1 MKICVV
7 GAGYVGV
14 VVGACLADLG
24 HRVRCVDRL
33 PERLAALRRGE
44 VPFFEPGLHDIVGR
58 GLSAGRLTFE
68 ADLVGAASDAE
79 LVFIAV
85 GTPATASGAPDT
97 KALFAAVDGLGP
109 HLRDET
115 LLIVKSTVPVGTAD
129 AIRQRLAR
137 PRVHVVS
144 NPEFLAEGRA
154 VADFTS
160 PDRIVVGTDSDA
172 AIERMAR
179 LYAPLLR
186 TGKPLLR
193 MDNRSAELAKYAAN
207 AMLATRLSLM
217 NELASLSETV
227 DADIESIRRAVG
239 ADDRIG
245 SRYLFPGCG
254 FGGSCFPKDLLALEA
269 TALAHGTE
277 VPLVRTVREV
287 NERQKLRVRDRLHD
301 IFGTDLRG
309 RRIAIWGLSFKPR
322 TDDVREG
329 PALALVEHLLADG
342 AELVVYDP
350 KAMDTFRARVGD
362 VVRYAPSAMEAV
374 DGADAL
380 LLVTEWA
387 EFRSP
392 DLTDLARHMRTRVV
406 IDGRNVFEPED
417 LRTAGFIYA
426 SIGRMTVRPTAQALP
441 DAG

>member
-1 MKICVV
+1 MSVK
-7 GAGYVGV
+7 A
-14 VVGACLADLG
+14 
-24 HRVRCVDRL
+24 HFL
-33 PERLAALRRGE
+33 PS
-44 VPFFEPGLHDIVGR
+44 DIVR
-58 GLSAGRLTFE
+58 GLTRW
-68 ADLVGAASDAE
+68 
-79 LVFIAV
+79 
-85 GTPATASGAPDT
+85 
-97 KALFAAVDGLGP
+97 
-109 HLRDET
+109 HC
-115 LLIVKSTVPVGTAD
+115 
-129 AIRQRLAR
+129 AR
-137 PRVHVVS
+137 
-144 NPEFLAEGRA
+144 
-154 VADFTS
+154 
-160 PDRIVVGTDSDA
+160 
-172 AIERMAR
+172 
-179 LYAPLLR
+179 R
-186 TGKPLLR
+186 T
-193 MDNRSAELAKYAAN
+193 EQ
-207 AMLATRLSLM
+207 
-217 NELASLSETV
+217 
-227 DADIESIRRAVG
+227 
-239 ADDRIG
+239 
-245 SRYLFPGCG
+245 FPGCG

-301 IFGTDLRG
+301 IFGTNLRG
-309 RRIAIWGLSFKPR
+309 RRIALWGLSFKPR

-417 LRTAGFIYA
+417 LRAAGFIYA